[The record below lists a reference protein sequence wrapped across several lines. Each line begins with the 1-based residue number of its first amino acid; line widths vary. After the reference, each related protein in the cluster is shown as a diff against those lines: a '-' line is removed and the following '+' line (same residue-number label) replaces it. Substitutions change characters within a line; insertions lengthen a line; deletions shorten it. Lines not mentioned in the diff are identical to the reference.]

1 MERRQAGQGR
11 VGGEQHGVG
20 VPSRSSN
27 DGRAGWMRTKRGKEA
42 RARDGER
49 DSPCKEAE
57 RRGRVGEAET
67 VASRK

>member
-11 VGGEQHGVG
+11 VGGDDG
-20 VPSRSSN
+20 SSN